1 MRRRN
6 FIIGLSSLTVAW
18 PFATR
23 AQQVSKIYRIGF
35 LGADSE
41 SGMATRVESFRT
53 GLRDLGYVE
62 DANLVIEYRYANEKY
77 ERLPELAADLIRSN
91 VDVIVTHGTPGSMAA
106 KKATATIPIVM
117 ALVGDPVASGI
128 LPSLARPG
136 GNITGQSFFAPEI
149 TAKRIQ
155 LLKEVLPQMT
165 RLAVLFN
172 PDNAISALESE
183 QIEQTTRYLK
193 TELIQIPVR
202 GPGDFENAFA
212 RMENEHTE
220 ALAMGDDFMITVH
233 AKTIAALT
241 EKLRLASI
249 GSKYYPRAGGLM
261 GYGVDF
267 LAMYRRAAIFV
278 DKILKGTKPAD
289 IPIEE
294 ATKFDFILNLRTAKT
309 LGVTISNSMQLL
321 ANEVIE

>member
-1 MRRRN
+1 
-6 FIIGLSSLTVAW
+6 
-18 PFATR
+18 
-23 AQQVSKIYRIGF
+23 
-35 LGADSE
+35 
-41 SGMATRVESFRT
+41 VE
-53 GLRDLGYVE
+53 G
-62 DANLVIEYRYANEKY
+62 ANLVIEYRYANEKY

-117 ALVGDPVASGI
+117 ALTGDPVASGI
-128 LPSLARPG
+128 VPSLARPG
-136 GNITGQSFFAPEI
+136 GNITGRSFFDPEI
-149 TAKRIQ
+149 AAKRIQ

-165 RLAVLFN
+165 RVTVLVN
-172 PDNAISALESE
+172 PDNAISAPEIK
-183 QIEQTTRYLK
+183 QIEQTTRHLK
-193 TELIQIPVR
+193 MELIQIPVR

-212 RMENEHTE
+212 RMESERTE
-220 ALAMGDDFMITVH
+220 ALAMGDDFMITAN
-233 AKTIAALT
+233 AKTIAALA

-249 GSKYYPRAGGLM
+249 GSKDYPRAGGLM

-294 ATKFDFILNLRTAKT
+294 ATKFDFIVNLKTAKT